1 MEQQMVHYFDTYSI
15 LVITKE
21 SVIRRLY
28 TPIEVLCIDS
38 VDDLEYGA
46 ALFVDEVFPD
56 EDDILLYKIKGNLY
70 AYKHF
75 MITTSSNQ

>member
-1 MEQQMVHYFDTYSI
+1 MVHYFDTFSI

-28 TPIEVLCIDS
+28 TPVEVVCIDS
-38 VDDLEYGA
+38 VDDLQYGSV
-46 ALFVDEVFPD
+46 LFVDEVFPD

-75 MITTSSNQ
+75 IITF

>member
-1 MEQQMVHYFDTYSI
+1 MNEQMVHYFDTYSI

-28 TPIEVLCIDS
+28 TPIEVVCVES
-38 VDDLEYGA
+38 VDDLNYGEE
-46 ALFVDEVFPD
+46 LYVDEVFPD

-70 AYKHF
+70 AYNYF
-75 MITTSSNQ
+75 MITF

>member
-1 MEQQMVHYFDTYSI
+1 MNGQMVHYFDSYSI

-38 VDDLEYGA
+38 IDELKFGEPY
-46 ALFVDEVFPD
+46 LVDEIFPD
-56 EDDILLYKIKGNLY
+56 EDDILLYKVNGNLF
-70 AYKHF
+70 AYKNF
-75 MITTSSNQ
+75 TITINI

>member
-1 MEQQMVHYFDTYSI
+1 MVHYFDTYSI

-28 TPIEVLCIDS
+28 TPVEVVCIDS
-38 VDDLEYGA
+38 VDNLEYGA
-46 ALFVDEVFPD
+46 VLFVDEVFPD

-75 MITTSSNQ
+75 IITF

>member
-1 MEQQMVHYFDTYSI
+1 MDGQMVHYFDTYSI

-28 TPIEVLCIDS
+28 TPVEVVCIDS
-38 VDDLEYGA
+38 VDNLEYGA
-46 ALFVDEVFPD
+46 VLFVDEVFPD

-75 MITTSSNQ
+75 IITF

>member
-1 MEQQMVHYFDTYSI
+1 MVHYFDTYSI

-28 TPIEVLCIDS
+28 TPIEVVCIDS
-38 VDDLEYGA
+38 VDDLQYGA
-46 ALFVDEVFPD
+46 VLFVDEVFPD

-75 MITTSSNQ
+75 IITF

>member
-1 MEQQMVHYFDTYSI
+1 MVHYFDTYSI

-28 TPIEVLCIDS
+28 TPVEVVCIDS
-38 VDDLEYGA
+38 VDDLQYGA
-46 ALFVDEVFPD
+46 VLFVDEVFPD

-75 MITTSSNQ
+75 IITF

>member
-1 MEQQMVHYFDTYSI
+1 MEKQMVHYFDGYSI

-28 TPIEVLCIDS
+28 TPIEVLCIES
-38 VDDLEYGA
+38 IDDLQFGEE
-46 ALFVDEVFPD
+46 LFVDEVFPD
-56 EDDILLYKIKGNLY
+56 EDDILLYKIRGNLY

-75 MITTSSNQ
+75 RIRF

>member
-1 MEQQMVHYFDTYSI
+1 MVHYFDTYSI

-46 ALFVDEVFPD
+46 VLFVDEVFPD

-75 MITTSSNQ
+75 IITF

>member
-1 MEQQMVHYFDTYSI
+1 MVHYFDTYSI
-15 LVITKE
+15 LVITRE

-38 VDDLEYGA
+38 IDDLEYGA
-46 ALFVDEVFPD
+46 VLFVDEVFPD
-56 EDDILLYKIKGNLY
+56 EEDILLYKIKGNLY

-75 MITTSSNQ
+75 TITF

>member
-1 MEQQMVHYFDTYSI
+1 MEKQMVHYFDGYSI

-28 TPIEVLCIDS
+28 TPIEVLCIEA
-38 VDDLEYGA
+38 VDDLNYGEE
-46 ALFVDEVFPD
+46 LFVDEVFPD
-56 EDDILLYKIKGNLY
+56 EDDILLYKIRGNLY

-75 MITTSSNQ
+75 RIRF

>member
-1 MEQQMVHYFDTYSI
+1 MVHYFDTYSI

-28 TPIEVLCIDS
+28 TPVEVVCIDS

-46 ALFVDEVFPD
+46 VLFVDEVFPD

-75 MITTSSNQ
+75 IITF

>member
-1 MEQQMVHYFDTYSI
+1 MEKQMVYYFDGYSI

-28 TPIEVLCIDS
+28 TPIEVLCIES
-38 VDDLEYGA
+38 VDDLQFGEE
-46 ALFVDEVFPD
+46 LFVDEVFPD
-56 EDDILLYKIKGNLY
+56 EDDILLYKIRGNLY

-75 MITTSSNQ
+75 KITV

>member
-1 MEQQMVHYFDTYSI
+1 MMDGQMVHYFDTYSI

-28 TPIEVLCIDS
+28 TPVEVVCIDS

-46 ALFVDEVFPD
+46 VLFVDEVFPD

-75 MITTSSNQ
+75 IITF

>member
-1 MEQQMVHYFDTYSI
+1 MEKQMVHYFDGYSI

-28 TPIEVLCIDS
+28 TPIKVLCIES
-38 VDDLEYGA
+38 IDDLNYGEE
-46 ALFVDEVFPD
+46 LFVDEVFPD
-56 EDDILLYKIKGNLY
+56 EDDILLYKIRGNLY

-75 MITTSSNQ
+75 KITF

>member
-1 MEQQMVHYFDTYSI
+1 MVHYFDTYSI

-38 VDDLEYGA
+38 IDELKFGESY
-46 ALFVDEVFPD
+46 LVDEIFPD
-56 EDDILLYKIKGNLY
+56 EDDILLYKVNGNLF

-75 MITTSSNQ
+75 TITINI

>member
-1 MEQQMVHYFDTYSI
+1 MMDGQMVHYFDTYSI

-28 TPIEVLCIDS
+28 TPVEVVCIDS
-38 VDDLEYGA
+38 VDDLQYGA
-46 ALFVDEVFPD
+46 VLFVDEVFPD

-75 MITTSSNQ
+75 IITF